1 MEFEKININSNMPKS
16 RIMPL
21 FLDDLKISNT
31 AKAR

>member
-1 MEFEKININSNMPKS
+1 MEFENININSKMPKS

-21 FLDDLKISNT
+21 FPDDLKISNT